1 MYVCV
6 FWNLFIISE
15 FNYYIS
21 VFQTPEEILHH
32 LQNIVDFGK
41 HVMKQFFGENYVHH
55 GVNDLFL
62 K

>member
-1 MYVCV
+1 MFCSVV
-6 FWNLFIISE
+6 IVILE
-15 FNYYIS
+15 FSHCIS